1 MPERLAQFLPLSFV
15 HKDEGISEK
24 EKPNRRVKAPR
35 NTAIKLALNP
45 KVQVVAPAMHK
56 AFRQADLHTNIC
68 RVASG
73 YYDIG
78 SRTLLIGKCSRE
90 LSDSDY
96 IVPYI
101 AMKGVRNEC
110 RISALPKD
118 TGMIDLISYLQL
130 S

>member
-1 MPERLAQFLPLSFV
+1 MRNKAT
-15 HKDEGISEK
+15 K
-24 EKPNRRVKAPR
+24 NRNQAPR

-78 SRTLLIGKCSRE
+78 SRTLLIGQCSRE
-90 LSDSDY
+90 LSQRLYRSRQEGERS
-96 IVPYI
+96 I
-101 AMKGVRNEC
+101 KGRLYKLSAIEEKMIGSKMNAITEI
-110 RISALPKD
+110 ISLAGVTRREPRQFYLPAL
-118 TGMIDLISYLQL
+118 
-130 S
+130 

>member
-1 MPERLAQFLPLSFV
+1 MRNKAT
-15 HKDEGISEK
+15 K
-24 EKPNRRVKAPR
+24 NRNQAPR

-78 SRTLLIGKCSRE
+78 SRTLLIGQCSRE
-90 LSDSDY
+90 LSQRLYRSRQEGERS
-96 IVPYI
+96 I
-101 AMKGVRNEC
+101 KGW
-110 RISALPKD
+110 L
-118 TGMIDLISYLQL
+118 YQL
-130 S
+130 SAIEEKMTGSKTNAITEIISLAGVTRREPRQFYLPAL

>member
-1 MPERLAQFLPLSFV
+1 MRNKAT
-15 HKDEGISEK
+15 K
-24 EKPNRRVKAPR
+24 NRNQAPR

-78 SRTLLIGKCSRE
+78 SRTLLIGQCSRE
-90 LSDSDY
+90 LSQRLYRSQQEGERS
-96 IVPYI
+96 I
-101 AMKGVRNEC
+101 KGR
-110 RISALPKD
+110 L
-118 TGMIDLISYLQL
+118 YQL
-130 S
+130 SAIEEKMTGSKTNAITEIISLAGVTRREPRQFYLPAL

>member
-1 MPERLAQFLPLSFV
+1 
-15 HKDEGISEK
+15 
-24 EKPNRRVKAPR
+24 
-35 NTAIKLALNP
+35 
-45 KVQVVAPAMHK
+45 MHK
-56 AFRQADLHTNIC
+56 AFRLADLHTNIC

-101 AMKGVRNEC
+101 AIKGVRNEY
-110 RISALPKD
+110 RINALPKD
-118 TGMIDLISYLQL
+118 TGMIDVNSHLQL
-130 S
+130 SRLSECCINLILYAPDLLISKMPGLVDLTAFSQHIVCNV

>member
-1 MPERLAQFLPLSFV
+1 MRNKAT
-15 HKDEGISEK
+15 K
-24 EKPNRRVKAPR
+24 NRNQAPR

-96 IVPYI
+96 IVLYI
-101 AMKGVRNEC
+101 AIKGVRNEY

-118 TGMIDLISYLQL
+118 TGMIDVNSHLQL
-130 S
+130 SGLSECCINLILYAPDLLIS

>member
-1 MPERLAQFLPLSFV
+1 MRNKAT
-15 HKDEGISEK
+15 K
-24 EKPNRRVKAPR
+24 NRNQAPR

-78 SRTLLIGKCSRE
+78 SRTLLIGQCSRE
-90 LSDSDY
+90 LSQRLYRSQQEGERS
-96 IVPYI
+96 IKGRPY
-101 AMKGVRNEC
+101 
-110 RISALPKD
+110 
-118 TGMIDLISYLQL
+118 QL
-130 S
+130 SAIEEKIIGSKTNAITEIISLAGVTRREPRQFYLPAL

>member
-1 MPERLAQFLPLSFV
+1 MRNKAT
-15 HKDEGISEK
+15 K
-24 EKPNRRVKAPR
+24 NRNQAPR

-78 SRTLLIGKCSRE
+78 SRTLLIGQCSRE
-90 LSDSDY
+90 LSHGLYRSRQEGERS
-96 IVPYI
+96 I
-101 AMKGVRNEC
+101 KGR
-110 RISALPKD
+110 L
-118 TGMIDLISYLQL
+118 YQL
-130 S
+130 SAIEEKMTGSKTNAVTEIISLAGVTRREPRQFYLPAL